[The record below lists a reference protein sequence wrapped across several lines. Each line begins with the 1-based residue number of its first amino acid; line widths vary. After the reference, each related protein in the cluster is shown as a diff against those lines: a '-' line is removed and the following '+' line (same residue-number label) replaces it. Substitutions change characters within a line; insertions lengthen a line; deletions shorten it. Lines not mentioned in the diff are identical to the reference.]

1 MFVFLFCGS
10 RQNLASIYIAGTGFL
25 KVNDSFFIYTNDTLC
40 KTLFITFFQVLNNNP
55 VLKGGKKFTCIYS
68 LTPNPLM
75 LYGQKMEFP
84 TPSTNPTSKL
94 LFLPL
99 NFSEGLP
106 RLTLASKSEVH
117 KVLALIPLYT
127 PSPAPVYIF
136 SGVSAQSMQWVAQA
150 FT

>member
-1 MFVFLFCGS
+1 
-10 RQNLASIYIAGTGFL
+10 
-25 KVNDSFFIYTNDTLC
+25 
-40 KTLFITFFQVLNNNP
+40 
-55 VLKGGKKFTCIYS
+55 
-68 LTPNPLM
+68 
-75 LYGQKMEFP
+75 MEFP

-106 RLTLASKSEVH
+106 RLTLAIKSEVH

-136 SGVSAQSMQWVAQA
+136 SGVSAQAMQWVA
-150 FT
+150 